1 MFGDSYADTGNI
13 RKSLADS
20 WKMPYGVSFPGKPS
34 GRFSDGRIA
43 TDFLGYLSLY
53 LILFVTTNV
62 EWIVHACGRPL
73 VSTHEQTR
81 NYRLKPYCFVRL
93 IRLTT

>member
-1 MFGDSYADTGNI
+1 MKRLRPNRLFVFGDSYADTGNI

-43 TDFLGYLSLY
+43 TDFLGSLSL
-53 LILFVTTNV
+53 LSFFFLSQ
-62 EWIVHACGRPL
+62 WIVHVDILFC
-73 VSTHEQTR
+73 
-81 NYRLKPYCFVRL
+81 
-93 IRLTT
+93 